1 MTRLSEAEIE
11 ALISNIGEAEAVV
24 KAEPGSPLDELLC
37 KLMQEVVDALI
48 QSLSSYDAVAS
59 ANLMQSMIPSQQA
72 YLDGDILT
80 VNITAPNYWKF
91 VNYGVN
97 GRGGGNSTPVTGAP
111 AWGTQPPTDMSFH
124 ASIMNWMRDR
134 GIQNDPARSPTM
146 EAAAWAI
153 MSKIRRDG
161 LKPRPFYSDVV
172 NDDLISY
179 LSDAISTLIGR
190 AITVNIIEPFK

>member
-1 MTRLSEAEIE
+1 MKQLSEAEIE

-37 KLMQEVVDALI
+37 KLMQEVVDSLI

-72 YLDGDILT
+72 YLDGEVLT

-97 GRGGGNSTPVTGAP
+97 GTEVNHGSP
-111 AWGTQPPTDMSFH
+111 AWGTQPPSDRSFH
-124 ASIMNWMRDR
+124 ASIMNWTRDK
-134 GIQNDPARSPTM
+134 GLQLPESFSSY
-146 EAAAWAI
+146 ESFAWAI
-153 MSKIRRDG
+153 MTNIRKRG
-161 LKPRPFYSDVV
+161 QKPRPFYSDVV

-179 LSDAISTLIGR
+179 LSEAISTLIGR

>member
-37 KLMQEVVDALI
+37 KLMQEVVD
-48 QSLSSYDAVAS
+48 SLKQKLVDYDAVAS
-59 ANLMQSMIPSQQA
+59 NNLSQSMIPSQQA
-72 YLDGDILT
+72 YLEGELLT

-97 GRGGGNSTPVTGAP
+97 GTEVNHGSP
-111 AWGTQPPTDMSFH
+111 AWGKQPPTDMSFH

-153 MSKIRRDG
+153 MTKIRRDG

>member
-1 MTRLSEAEIE
+1 MKQLSEAEIE

-37 KLMQEVVDALI
+37 KLMQEVVDSLI

-97 GRGGGNSTPVTGAP
+97 GTEVNHGSP
-111 AWGTQPPTDMSFH
+111 AWGTQPPSDRSFH
-124 ASIMNWMRDR
+124 ASIMNWTRD
-134 GIQNDPARSPTM
+134 
-146 EAAAWAI
+146 
-153 MSKIRRDG
+153 KG
-161 LKPRPFYSDVV
+161 LQLPES
-172 NDDLISY
+172 
-179 LSDAISTLIGR
+179 
-190 AITVNIIEPFK
+190 